1 MVRADGRVGAGLVPA
16 RLGGRPQG
24 SPLRISLLCLV
35 LSFVAVPKPLLGQQ
49 PPARFSVAS
58 NLILVDVR
66 VLDSRG
72 RPVEGL
78 SVEDF
83 VLLEEGMVQQ
93 ITFFQEI
100 SLPLVS
106 VEPSVVPTRGDSV
119 SMPVKSVEPLASDD
133 PSEMAPI
140 EKRFLIL
147 LFDFSSA
154 GLQDSHM
161 MKRAAQSFLTDQFTS
176 DDAAAVLVLDNGLEM
191 LTDFTSD
198 RELLAEAIAH
208 LLGEET
214 ETDPPFL
221 ERKPIRAGTS
231 LPMRLS
237 SVSFSPAS
245 SWRQFKLLPMLSA
258 MFRAGRLFFT
268 FRLVFRVAE
277 WRTTTR

>member
-1 MVRADGRVGAGLVPA
+1 MIRTDSRHRGRSHSFPVAG
-16 RLGGRPQG
+16 
-24 SPLRISLLCLV
+24 LLCLL
-35 LSFVAVPKPLLGQQ
+35 LSSPFLLVSLSGQQ

-106 VEPSVVPTRGDSV
+106 VEPSDVPTRGDSV
-119 SMPVKSVEPLASDD
+119 SMPVKSVEPLVPDD
-133 PSEMAPI
+133 PSKMVSI
-140 EKRFLIL
+140 EKRLLIL

-176 DDAAAVLVLDNGLEM
+176 DD
-191 LTDFTSD
+191 
-198 RELLAEAIAH
+198 
-208 LLGEET
+208 
-214 ETDPPFL
+214 
-221 ERKPIRAGTS
+221 
-231 LPMRLS
+231 
-237 SVSFSPAS
+237 
-245 SWRQFKLLPMLSA
+245 SWDALQFPS
-258 MFRAGRLFFT
+258 RHIT
-268 FRLVFRVAE
+268 
-277 WRTTTR
+277 